1 MRLEYQSTESFL
13 SSICVKHTLI
23 SINYHLINYHLI
35 IHTHNPY
42 IASFFWV
49 KKLQVKKQQLESN
62 MEETGSKLGKECV
75 KEVSIVTLFL

>member
-23 SINYHLINYHLI
+23 SINYHLI